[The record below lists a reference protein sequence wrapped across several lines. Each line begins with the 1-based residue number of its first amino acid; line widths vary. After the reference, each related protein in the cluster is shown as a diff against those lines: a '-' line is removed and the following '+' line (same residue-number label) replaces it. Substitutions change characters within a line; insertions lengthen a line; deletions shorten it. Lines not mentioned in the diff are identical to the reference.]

1 MILCRAMEN
10 DDVTVLLVWT
20 GPGVCQK
27 WQMNHVIKALKRER
41 GEDSEDEEIV
51 VVKEK
56 RIGKIKPEKV

>member
-1 MILCRAMEN
+1 M
-10 DDVTVLLVWT
+10 TVLLVWN

-27 WQMNHVIKALKRER
+27 WQMNHVMKALKRER

-56 RIGKIKPEKV
+56 RIGKIKPEKAH